1 MFDENN
7 EVKILTEDVTKEDL
21 AQLSPGDF
29 FEPEFIAS
37 LYDIED
43 LAERARIRALL
54 MVQAQRVG
62 CVRELKDVLKAYD
75 DEDARLGREYQ
86 DGLNNFTDFT
96 FEPDIHW
103 ACGPWVANDR
113 GVSIQKKG
121 GAIQVASS
129 IPIVP
134 IALMRNIST
143 GKEKVK
149 LSFFKHGRQTLTVE
163 RKTVANASRIVDLSS
178 DGVEVTTDNAKLLV
192 KYIADCVA
200 FNLDDM
206 PYLKAFSQLGWN
218 ETGFTPYSTDA
229 VFDGEEENRT
239 LFGAIKRCGDFAAW
253 KEAAKV
259 WRRNKAVRLMMDAS
273 FASVLI
279 EKTNSLPFVFHLW
292 GKTGT
297 GKTVALKAA
306 MSIWGNPS
314 MGKMVRTM
322 NMTQNAMLSTAAFLN
337 SIPFA
342 GDELQTIKS
351 RYDSYDQLIMRV
363 TEGIDRG
370 RMSYD
375 KVNETR
381 SWRCAFL
388 FTGEDPCTQSASGGG
403 VKNRVIELE
412 VTDKLFDDGNTTTAI
427 CEANYGHAGKEFVEN
442 VMKREDLQ
450 PRFKALFSSILDKT
464 DTTDKQAASMAL
476 ILLADQ
482 IAAELFFPEDAPLTV
497 PDVAEYLFSEKDV
510 DVAERAYNFIIDHI
524 AANENRFNA
533 DNLGEIWGRQVTDR
547 GKPYTMIIKTILE
560 RELRA
565 AGFDF
570 DAIKSEWAKKGYI
583 VKFGDRFT
591 NHTKVFG
598 INSRFAKIAM
608 PESPVFKEQIDEEDE
623 DVPF

>member
-1 MFDENN
+1 MSAYDSET
-7 EVKILTEDVTKEDL
+7 IQLLTEDVTKEEIRR
-21 AQLSPGDF
+21 LSESDF
-29 FEPEFIAS
+29 FEPDFIAS
-37 LYDIED
+37 LYDIDD

-54 MVQAQRVG
+54 LIHAQHLG
-62 CVRELKDVLKAYD
+62 CARELKDVLKAYD
-75 DEDARLGREYQ
+75 EEDARLGREYQ
-86 DGLNNFTDFT
+86 DGLNNFTNFT

-103 ACGPWVANDR
+103 ACGPWVANDN

-121 GAIQVASS
+121 GAMQVASS

-134 IALMRNIST
+134 VALMKNIST

-149 LSFFKHGRQTLTVE
+149 LSFYKHGRQTLTVE

-178 DGVEVTTDNAKLLV
+178 DGVEVTSDNAKLLV

-200 FNLDDM
+200 LNLDEM

-218 ETGFTPYSTDA
+218 ETGFTPYSTEA

-239 LFGAIKRCGDFAAW
+239 LYASIKRCGNFATW
-253 KEAAKV
+253 QEAAKD
-259 WRRNKAVRLMMDAS
+259 WRTNKAVRLAMDAS
-273 FASVLI
+273 FASALI
-279 EKTNSLPFVFHLW
+279 EKVNALPFVFHLW
-292 GKTGT
+292 GKSGT

-306 MSIWGNPS
+306 MSIWGNPA
-314 MGKMVRTM
+314 MGRMVRTM
-322 NMTQNAMLSTAAFLN
+322 NMTQNAMLSTAAFIN

-342 GDELQTIKS
+342 GDELQTIKN

-388 FTGEDPCTQSASGGG
+388 FTGEEPCTQSASGGG

-412 VTDKLFDDGNTTTAI
+412 VTDKLFGDGNAAAAI
-427 CEANYGHAGKEFVEN
+427 CDNHYGHAGPAFIEH

-450 PRFKALFSSILDKT
+450 AQFKALFTSILDQT

-482 IAAELFFPEDAPLTV
+482 IAAELFFDEVPLTV
-497 PDVAEYLFSEKDV
+497 QDVAEFLFSEKDV
-510 DVAERAYNFIIDHI
+510 DVAERAYNFIVDHV
-524 AANENRFNA
+524 AANENRFIA
-533 DNLGEIWGRQVTDR
+533 DNNGEIWGKRICNVNENHV
-547 GKPYTMIIKTILE
+547 MFIKTILE
-560 RELRA
+560 RELRT

-570 DAIKSEWAKKGYI
+570 NAIKSGWAEKGYLQRFGNHMATCTWCFGMRARF
-583 VKFGDRFT
+583 VKIFMPKETDRCST
-591 NHTKVFG
+591 
-598 INSRFAKIAM
+598 
-608 PESPVFKEQIDEEDE
+608 PDESGA
-623 DVPF
+623 